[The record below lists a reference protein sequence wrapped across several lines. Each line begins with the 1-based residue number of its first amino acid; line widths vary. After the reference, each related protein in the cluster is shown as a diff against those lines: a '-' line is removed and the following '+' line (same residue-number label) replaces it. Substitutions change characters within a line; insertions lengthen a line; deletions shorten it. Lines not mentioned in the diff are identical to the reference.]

1 MMGIATADWAS
12 CLVDNLSVAFPV
24 TETAEGVI
32 DQMAAPFGR
41 TLPLLPGAIGAVRRA
56 AMAQRRTRRRSTD
69 GGSVG
74 VS

>member
-24 TETAEGVI
+24 TETPEGVI

-41 TLPLLPGAIGAVRRA
+41 TLPMLPGAIGAVRRRDGSA
-56 AMAQRRTRRRSTD
+56 ENRRRSTD